1 MPLVLDNIDQAKIAR
16 LLGVMFSG
24 NLNFDEHVTFVS
36 VCSQR
41 LYLIKLLSSQ
51 EMPDSKLHVIFVALI
66 ISGIF

>member
-24 NLNFDEHVTFVS
+24 NFNFAEHVTFVF